1 MRRLAYVGG
10 LRGELA
16 KNQVFNK
23 LRDTHIYADFSY
35 QGNLLSQW
43 QTVVRLTTGN
53 QLKHYVDT
61 SGYAHFVCA
70 IAAIDKTGAVT
81 DLRPQGAKWEQSI
94 AQIKQQYAL
103 KSEMKSWRYVAKG
116 NESTLTPNEVFHQCL
131 LFINGLEQY
140 ANYSFSV
147 ENNMI
152 YLAEPLLKDD
162 HIEVL
167 INVPVI
173 SPRALHA
180 GSETDVLRNEV
191 EALRTTVKNLKG
203 KDFISAD
210 SQNLAAIGS
219 DENIF
224 ISEKQLQHIHDIEVE
239 TTIKGK

>member
-1 MRRLAYVGG
+1 MIKQGCP
-10 LRGELA
+10 
-16 KNQVFNK
+16 
-23 LRDTHIYADFSY
+23 IYA
-35 QGNLLSQW
+35 L
-43 QTVVRLTTGN
+43 
-53 QLKHYVDT
+53 
-61 SGYAHFVCA
+61 
-70 IAAIDKTGAVT
+70 
-81 DLRPQGAKWEQSI
+81 GAKWEQSI

-116 NESTLTPNEVFHQCL
+116 NETTLTPNEVFHRL

-140 ANYSFSV
+140 ANYSFAV
-147 ENNMI
+147 ENNTV

-173 SPRALHA
+173 SSRTLHA
-180 GSETDVLRNEV
+180 GSETDVLRDEV
-191 EALRTTVKNLKG
+191 EALKTTVKNLKG

-224 ISEKQLQHIHDIEVE
+224 ISENSCSTF
-239 TTIKGK
+239 TTLKSKPPLKGNSEYGH